1 MTVTRRS
8 LWPLLAWMTGLGV
21 AIAAFSAMGTGS
33 LAAPTLTEPGTWGG
47 WSADRDPV
55 VALVALL
62 RMLVLALAW
71 YLLLTTLLGIAG
83 RCSRSPAAVRAADA
97 ISPQV
102 VRRVLRT
109 SLGAGLA
116 AAVAV
121 TTVGPARL
129 DHATLVTTAA
139 EAPPPSSDAPRM
151 RPLPPRPPA
160 DAPARVPASAPQPAH
175 TSPTPL
181 PGDDTT
187 AAVPAP
193 PTMIPEP
200 PVATTPTP
208 AAPTPPSAPRTESA
222 APRTDST
229 DPART
234 PTHGAPTP
242 TTPDTV
248 TVEVGD
254 HLWAIAEAQVRSHV
268 TEPTDRAVG
277 RYWRRLV
284 AANRDRLVDPA
295 NPDLVLPGQQFVL
308 PPFDG
313 EVAR

>member
-21 AIAAFSAMGTGS
+21 AIAAFSAMGTDS
-33 LAAPTLTEPGTWGG
+33 LAAPTLTEPGAWGG
-47 WSADRDPV
+47 WAADRDPV

-62 RMLVLALAW
+62 RLVVLALAW

-129 DHATLVTTAA
+129 DHATLVATAA

-151 RPLPPRPPA
+151 RPLPPRPTA
-160 DAPARVPASAPQPAH
+160 DAPARVPASAPQPAR
-175 TSPTPL
+175 TSPAPL
-181 PGDDTT
+181 PGEDTT
-187 AAVPAP
+187 AVMPAP
-193 PTMIPEP
+193 PTMTPEP
-200 PVATTPTP
+200 PVVATPTP
-208 AAPTPPSAPRTESA
+208 AAPTPPS

-234 PTHGAPTP
+234 PTHGVPTP
-242 TTPDTV
+242 TTPDTM

-254 HLWAIAEAQVRSHV
+254 HLWAIAEAEVRQHV
-268 TEPTDRAVG
+268 AAPTDRHVA
-277 RYWRRLV
+277 RHWRRVV

-295 NPDLVLPGQQFVL
+295 NPDLILPGQQVVL
-308 PPFDG
+308 PPVEG
-313 EVAR
+313 EVS